1 MASKDTSNSPI
12 DGTTPDGGA
21 TNKRKNPDGSDLAVP
36 QRAKRNRYISIAC
49 NECKRRKIKCN
60 GQTPCQRCGHLQL
73 ECLYA
78 PNCCNNFKDSDD
90 FKRMDTHINSL
101 QAQVDQLYENLN
113 NLRNHVDA
121 NMMSSGGSSLT
132 VGQYKGSMPPQQDPT
147 LSRSQ
152 PRRPQKHPQFH
163 GPTSVTFNLG
173 VAKSSLQ
180 SMGITA
186 GEEQPEDGMG
196 TGDPTPM
203 ASPPLPPLAPA
214 PSPHIGKPI
223 LHKSKD
229 PMWAINKEEAIRLC
243 HSWNEEMG
251 TMYPVLEVEDLTKH
265 ATLLYTF
272 MEAAH
277 RTRLVE
283 VGFPGADSISDDQT
297 MLLKLVLSTALVLEG
312 SGTSELGAAMYE
324 SIRHRV
330 EGTLS
335 APANVKSIQ
344 MLATAGMYHFHRDA
358 EALAGRFS
366 TTAARLCLELGLHRS
381 ETYGTLSSD
390 DKERNA
396 MLKLFWSVYVLDRRW
411 AFGTGLPFALN
422 DADIDPHLPKPEDS
436 TPYLDCMIAY
446 SHIGSRVWKSVAN
459 HETTAISKEEIGF
472 LDYQVLQWHR
482 AIPPSLK
489 YAHPSSGNV
498 PDPKQ
503 VPRSQHRFRILLYL
517 RANQMRMLIHRPI
530 LHTPASIAEDMPAAQ
545 TVVDVAKDTIVVLT
559 HTNQTTDLYRR
570 HQVMFNYFLISAL
583 AILFL
588 AVCHAPA
595 QFSEHCRDE
604 FYMAIDLVRG
614 LSANS
619 FVSKR
624 LWRTVKILKE
634 VGPKLGLNVRP
645 AAQQQQQQ
653 ASAGRPTAVDTSDA
667 HSSAAVAMAGLAG
680 HPVDESFFLGNQNRS
695 STTNG
700 QQQQHQQGVGQGG
713 ATSSTASVPRGG
725 GPNGTNSTTGESPN
739 VMANDLTSLFEAAG
753 GFAASTG
760 FAPQN
765 GYLISASGG
774 EGGPQAI
781 AGIAG
786 GAFGQD
792 EELARILR
800 DLF

>member
-1 MASKDTSNSPI
+1 MSSKDLSNSPNN
-12 DGTTPDGGA
+12 DGATPDGGA
-21 TNKRKNPDGSDLAVP
+21 GNKRKNPDGSDFAPP

-60 GQTPCQRCGHLQL
+60 GQNPCQRCGHLQL

-78 PNCCNNFKDSDD
+78 PNCCNNFKDSED
-90 FKRMDTHINSL
+90 FKRMDVHIASL

-121 NMMSSGGSSLT
+121 SMLSPGSGPFPA
-132 VGQYKGSMPPQQDPT
+132 GQYNGSMPPQHDPAMSG
-147 LSRSQ
+147 SR

-186 GEEQPEDGMG
+186 GEEHPEDGMG

-203 ASPPLPPLAPA
+203 GSPPLAPLA
-214 PSPHIGKPI
+214 PTPSPHVGTPL
-223 LHKSKD
+223 LHKTKD

-243 HSWNEEMG
+243 HVWNEEMG

-297 MLLKLVLSTALVLEG
+297 MLLKLVLSTALILEG

-324 SIRHRV
+324 SIRNRV

-335 APANVKSIQ
+335 APATVKAVQ
-344 MLATAGMYHFHRDA
+344 MLAIAGMYHFHRDA

-366 TTAARLCLELGLHRS
+366 TVGARLCLELGLHRS
-381 ETYGTLSSD
+381 ETYGTLFTEA
-390 DKERNA
+390 KERNA
-396 MLKLFWSVYVLDRRW
+396 VLRLFWSVYVLDRRW

-422 DADIDPHLPKPEDS
+422 DADIDPHLPKPDDS

-459 HETTAISKEEIGF
+459 NESSAISKEEIGF

-489 YAHPSSGNV
+489 YVHPSSGHTQ
-498 PDPKQ
+498 DQEQ

-517 RANQMRMLIHRPI
+517 RANQMRMLIHRPV
-530 LHTPASIAEDMPAAQ
+530 LQTSASITEDMSAAQ

-559 HTNQTTDLYRR
+559 HTNQTTDLYRK

-583 AILFL
+583 AILFM

-595 QFSEHCRDE
+595 QFSECCRDE
-604 FYMAIDLVRG
+604 FYMAVDLVRG

-619 FVSKR
+619 YVSKR

-634 VGPKLGLNVRP
+634 VVPKLGLN
-645 AAQQQQQQ
+645 QQQQQQ
-653 ASAGRPTAVDTSDA
+653 QQQPAAGRPATVDTSDA

-680 HPVDESFFLGNQNRS
+680 HPVDESFFLGNQNRPH
-695 STTNG
+695 G
-700 QQQQHQQGVGQGG
+700 
-713 ATSSTASVPRGG
+713 TSMT
-725 GPNGTNSTTGESPN
+725 TTGESPN

>member
-1 MASKDTSNSPI
+1 MASQDASNSPN
-12 DGTTPDGGA
+12 DGATPDGGA
-21 TNKRKNPDGSDLAVP
+21 GNKRKNPDGSDFAPP

-60 GQTPCQRCGHLQL
+60 GQNPCQRCGHLQL

-78 PNCCNNFKDSDD
+78 PNCCNNFKDSED
-90 FKRMDTHINSL
+90 FKRMDAHIASL

-121 NMMSSGGSSLT
+121 NLMSPASGPFPA
-132 VGQYKGSMPPQQDPT
+132 GQYNGSMPPLQQHDPAMSG
-147 LSRSQ
+147 SR

-186 GEEQPEDGMG
+186 GDEHPEDGMG

-203 ASPPLPPLAPA
+203 GSPPPPLAPS
-214 PSPHIGKPI
+214 PSPHIGTPV
-223 LHKSKD
+223 LHKTKD
-229 PMWAINKEEAIRLC
+229 PMWAMNKEEAIRLC
-243 HSWNEEMG
+243 HVWNEEMG
-251 TMYPVLEVEDLTKH
+251 SMYPVLEVEELTKH

-297 MLLKLVLSTALVLEG
+297 MLLKLVLSTALILEG

-324 SIRHRV
+324 SIRNRV

-335 APANVKSIQ
+335 ASATVKAVQ
-344 MLATAGMYHFHRDA
+344 MLAVAGMYHFHRDA

-366 TTAARLCLELGLHRS
+366 TVAARLCSELGLHRS
-381 ETYGTLSSD
+381 ETYGTLFSEE
-390 DKERNA
+390 KERNA
-396 MLKLFWSVYVLDRRW
+396 VLRLFWSVYVLDRRW

-422 DADIDPHLPKPEDS
+422 DADIDPHLPKPDDS

-459 HETTAISKEEIGF
+459 HESTAISKEEIGF

-489 YAHPSSGNV
+489 YVHPSSGNAQ
-498 PDPKQ
+498 DQKQ

-517 RANQMRMLIHRPI
+517 RTNQMRMLIHRPV
-530 LHTPASIAEDMPAAQ
+530 LHTPASITEDMSAAQ

-559 HTNQTTDLYRR
+559 HTNQTTDLYRK

-583 AILFL
+583 AILFM

-595 QFSEHCRDE
+595 HFSECCRDE
-604 FYMAIDLVRG
+604 FYMAVDLVRG

-619 FVSKR
+619 YVSKR

-645 AAQQQQQQ
+645 AAQQQRQR
-653 ASAGRPTAVDTSDA
+653 AAGQPAAVDTSDA

-695 STTNG
+695 SSATNG
-700 QQQQHQQGVGQGG
+700 QQQGLGQEAAGPVSRGG
-713 ATSSTASVPRGG
+713 QG
-725 GPNGTNSTTGESPN
+725 GPNGTMSTTGESPN